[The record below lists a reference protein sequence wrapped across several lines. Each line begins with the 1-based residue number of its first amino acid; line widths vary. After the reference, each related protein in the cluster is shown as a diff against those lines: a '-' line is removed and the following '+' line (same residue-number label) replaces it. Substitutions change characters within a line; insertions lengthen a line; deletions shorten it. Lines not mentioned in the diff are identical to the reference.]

1 MDSLILS
8 SDQETFL
15 LALTDLEDKTFSL
28 LWRGSRDGF
37 DLETFNRL
45 CYGQGKTL
53 FVVKNTESYIFG
65 GFTSVPWSYETYD
78 YMSSVDRYKT
88 DSTAFLFTLTNSSDT
103 PMKFKVT

>member
-1 MDSLILS
+1 MDISEGGYNCI
-8 SDQETFL
+8 
-15 LALTDLEDKTFSL
+15 
-28 LWRGSRDGF
+28 F
-37 DLETFNRL
+37 DL
-45 CYGQGKTL
+45 
-53 FVVKNTESYIFG
+53 IFKLKFLSKF